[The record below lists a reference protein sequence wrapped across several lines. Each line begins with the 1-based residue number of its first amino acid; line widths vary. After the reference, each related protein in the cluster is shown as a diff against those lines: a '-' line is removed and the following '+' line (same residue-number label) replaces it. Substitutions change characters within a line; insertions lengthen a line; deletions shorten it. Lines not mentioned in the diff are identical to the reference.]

1 MEGDTLPELTRS
13 HTHFRTFT
21 DTLTRTEALE
31 EEQMGLRLI
40 VKPPP
45 GLGVLQG
52 DVETEAVRGPGCPEL
67 SASFLLILT

>member
-40 VKPPP
+40 VKPPK
-45 GLGVLQG
+45 GWGCCREMWRRRQSEAL
-52 DVETEAVRGPGCPEL
+52 AVR
-67 SASFLLILT
+67 S